1 MKNLLNEIDRLLSE
15 KKYFEV
21 RSILSEENAADLAV
35 LFEELFGDDFD
46 EKVEFMI
53 LFRLLPKDIAAE
65 TFAHMNSDMRRHLI
79 GMFTDKELR
88 EILDEL
94 YIDDTVDMIEELPA
108 NVVSRI
114 LRNSTTGERKAINE
128 ILNYPKDSAGS
139 IMTIE
144 YVSLHKDMTVAEA
157 FEKIRKVGVNKETIY
172 TCYVTQNRTLIG
184 VITVKD
190 LFMAD
195 DDDKISDIME
205 TNIISVDT
213 HEDKEVVANM
223 FGKYDF
229 LALPVVDKDTRL
241 VGIVTFDDAMDVI
254 QEENTEDFSK
264 MAAIAPSKESY
275 FRTGIFKHAGRR
287 IVWLLI
293 LMISATVTQIITG
306 KYEAAFAAVPL
317 LVSFMPMIMD
327 TGGNCGAQSSTL
339 IIRGIALDEIK
350 FSDFFKVVFKEFR
363 ISIIVSSVLAVV
375 NGVGIYV
382 MYRTKCD
389 YPFML
394 AVTISLSIIAT
405 VILSKLIG
413 AMLPMLAK
421 KCRLDPAI
429 MATPLITT
437 IVDCCSLFLY
447 FNIATIV
454 FSSIGIL

>member
-1 MKNLLNEIDRLLSE
+1 MERLLNEIDRLLKE
-15 KKYFEV
+15 KKFAEV
-21 RSILSEENAADLAV
+21 KTIISNENPADLAV
-35 LFEELFGDDFD
+35 LFEELFGGSFD
-46 EKVEFMI
+46 GRVEFMI
-53 LFRLLPKDIAAE
+53 LFRLLPKDTAAE
-65 TFAHMNSDMRRHLI
+65 TFAYMNSDMRGHLI

-144 YVSLHKDMTVAEA
+144 YVSLHKDMTVSEA

-172 TCYVTQNRTLIG
+172 TCYVTQNRKLIG
-184 VITVKD
+184 VVTVKD
-190 LFMAD
+190 LFMAEED
-195 DDDKISDIME
+195 DRISDIME

-213 HEDKEVVANM
+213 HEDKEIVGNM
-223 FGKYDF
+223 FRKYDF
-229 LALPVVDKDTRL
+229 LAIPVVDKDMRL

-264 MAAIAPSKESY
+264 MAAIAPSEKSY
-275 FRTGIFKHAGRR
+275 FRTGVFRHAASR

-293 LMISATVTQIITG
+293 LMISATITQIITN
-306 KYEAAFAAVPL
+306 KYEAAFKAVPL
-317 LVSFMPMIMD
+317 LISFMPMIMD

-339 IIRGIALDEIK
+339 IIRGIALDEIH

-363 ISIIVSSVLAVV
+363 ISILVCSVLAAV
-375 NGVGIYV
+375 NGVRIYL
-382 MYRTKCD
+382 MYNHD
-389 YPFML
+389 ILL
-394 AVTISLSIIAT
+394 ALTIVFSIIAT
-405 VILSKLIG
+405 VIMSKLIG
-413 AMLPMLAK
+413 AMLPMIAK
-421 KCRLDPAI
+421 KVRLDPAI

-447 FNIATIV
+447 FNIAMRV
-454 FSSIGIL
+454 FNL